1 MEKKFCI
8 NCGEELEEGARFC
21 WKCGT
26 EQRAA
31 TCPSCGQQIKAGWK
45 VCPFCGAALSSD
57 TPSGNS
63 GWSEKRAPSVGST
76 ITFGAYDW
84 RVLEVKNGKALLIAQ
99 DITHVNMPY
108 NEEWVDVTWETC
120 TLRKWLNEE
129 FYNSFSAEE
138 QRQIVPTAVTND
150 KNQWYGTDGGKTT
163 QDRIFL
169 LSIAEVVKYFGDSGD
184 LRNERR
190 NDSDGE
196 LDDNGYYLDDEYN
209 NERIAFYGGESAWWW
224 LRSPGGLSSSAAF
237 VFLDGRVFVT
247 GSSVKFA
254 TDLANVGVRPALWLN
269 L

>member
-1 MEKKFCI
+1 MEQNSAGNAGLSKEQIPARNVASKSKQVGKFAPFAERHYRLI
-8 NCGEELEEGARFC
+8 RQAAIPDGA
-21 WKCGT
+21 K
-26 EQRAA
+26 
-31 TCPSCGQQIKAGWK
+31 
-45 VCPFCGAALSSD
+45 
-57 TPSGNS
+57 N
-63 GWSEKRAPSVGST
+63 APSVGSI
-76 ITFGAYDW
+76 ITFGDYDW
-84 RVLEVKNGKALLIAQ
+84 RVLDVKNGKALLIAQ